1 MGYQNPYQGSGLYE
15 QPGMERPTMQF
26 GLMVVIAAI
35 ATIGSVW
42 IWVKP
47 YWAVTGRLQQ
57 WLGNMY
63 QYNVENGMKV
73 PSEGLAITAVALA
86 VAVGLVLAMIA
97 RKKVGVP
104 ILIGA
109 LLGVLFS
116 NMIYL
121 AILIGPTLTH
131 L

>member
-1 MGYQNPYQGSGLYE
+1 
-15 QPGMERPTMQF
+15 MQF

>member
-1 MGYQNPYQGSGLYE
+1 MGYQNPYQSPGLYE

-35 ATIGSVW
+35 ATLGSVW
-42 IWVKP
+42 IWEKP

-57 WLGNMY
+57 WLGHMY
-63 QYNVENGMKV
+63 QYNVANGMKV

-86 VAVGLVLAMIA
+86 VIVGLVLALVA
-97 RKKVGVP
+97 RKKVGAP

-109 LLGVLFS
+109 LLGALFS

-121 AILIGPTLTH
+121 AILVGPTVTH